1 MTTNKVTPSGLA
13 TVWDG
18 NLDSVVHTHRTGN
31 SQKASI
37 RQIVEA
43 AVAAMPATPEQ
54 PSSGGSGSLD
64 TGTVVILPA
73 GDHDGY
79 LECDGTIR
87 ISVDAPELAAAL
99 NANGGNIVGYD
110 SNSEHRFDVTGGS
123 TLKDAAILNGYTLYA
138 SQVSSSSVVLTD
150 NTNKVIA
157 SAQITST
164 AYSRKTRNALY
175 AQTTTFATYIAT
187 GLVTNQPAFNTAAIF
202 TDSNYKGLAA
212 VSDNVDLAF
221 SNTLTSTRQIDTL
234 TGSAVIG
241 AIPTNGLSSVVYA
254 AVGAGPDRVFI
265 LATIGTIRGLY
276 EVVWSGSFET
286 AKVNLMKELTT
297 GSRLVSD
304 SGSRCIYFGE
314 QVVQHKYDLETN
326 EFSVVNLAPNATGSS
341 VVISAYD
348 DVLWFNDN
356 TYANT
361 NSMISFNAGK
371 SWQPSPPFN
380 SYIRKVFVNP
390 ETNELVTIGNRGT
403 TGSISGTTGSVQYN
417 QLKKLGEDQFV
428 TPLIA
433 APAQGF
439 KYYVKK

>member
-18 NLDSVVHTHRTGN
+18 NLDSFVHTNRPGN

-43 AVAAMPATPEQ
+43 AVAAVPALVQ
-54 PSSGGSGSLD
+54 PNSGGSGSLD
-64 TGTVVILPA
+64 TGAVVILPA
-73 GDHDGY
+73 GDHEDY
-79 LECDGTIR
+79 LECDGAIR
-87 ISVDAPELAAAL
+87 IASDAPELAAAL
-99 NANGGNIVGYD
+99 NANGSNIVGYD
-110 SNSEHRFDVTGGS
+110 SNSEYRFDVTGG
-123 TLKDAAILNGYTLYA
+123 TVLKDAAILNGYTLYA
-138 SQVSSSSVVLTD
+138 SQVTSSNVVLTD
-150 NTNKVIA
+150 SSNKVIA
-157 SAQITST
+157 SAQVTST

-187 GLVTNQPAFNTAAIF
+187 GLVINQPAFNTAAIF

-212 VSDNVDLAF
+212 VADNVDLAF

-234 TGSAVIG
+234 TGSSITG
-241 AIPTNGLSSVVYA
+241 AISTNGLSSVVYA
-254 AVGAGPDRVFI
+254 AVGAGSDRVFI

-276 EVVWSGSFET
+276 EVVWTGSLET
-286 AKVNLMKELTT
+286 AKVNLLKELTT
-297 GSRLVSD
+297 GSRLVAD

-314 QVVQHKYDLETN
+314 QVVQHRYDLETG
-326 EFSVVNLAPNATGSS
+326 EFSVVNLAPNATSS
-341 VVISAYD
+341 NVVMSAYD

-356 TYANT
+356 TSLNT
-361 NSMISFNAGK
+361 NSMISFDAGK
-371 SWQPSPPFN
+371 SWQQSPPFN
-380 SYIRKVFVNP
+380 SYIRKVFINP
-390 ETNELVTIGNRGT
+390 ETNELVTLGNRGT

-428 TPLIA
+428 VPLIA

-439 KYYVKK
+439 KYYVKN

>member
-1 MTTNKVTPSGLA
+1 MTTNKVTPSGLT

-18 NLDSVVHTHRTGN
+18 NLDSFVHTNRPGN

-43 AVAAMPATPEQ
+43 AVAAVPALEQ
-54 PSSGGSGSLD
+54 PNPGGSGSLD
-64 TGTVVILPA
+64 TGTVVIMPT
-73 GDHDGY
+73 GEYDDY
-79 LECDGTIR
+79 LECNGAIR
-87 ISVDAPELAAAL
+87 ISADAPELAAAL
-99 NANGGNIVGYD
+99 NANGSNIVGYD
-110 SNSEHRFDVTGGS
+110 SNSEYRFDVTGGT

-138 SQVSSSSVVLTD
+138 SQVTSSNVVLTD
-150 NTNKVIA
+150 SYNKVIA

-187 GLVTNQPAFNTAAIF
+187 GLVTNQPSFNTAAIF

-234 TGSAVIG
+234 TGSSVVG

-254 AVGAGPDRVFI
+254 AVGAGSDRVFI
-265 LATIGTIRGLY
+265 LATIGAIRGLY

-286 AKVNLMKELTT
+286 AKVNLLNELTT
-297 GSRLVSD
+297 GSRLVAD

-314 QVVQHKYDLETN
+314 QVVQHRYDLETG
-326 EFSVVNLAPNATGSS
+326 EFSVVNLAPNATSS
-341 VVISAYD
+341 NVVMSAYD

-356 TYANT
+356 TSLNT
-361 NSMISFNAGK
+361 NSMISFDAGK
-371 SWQPSPPFN
+371 SWQQSPSFN

-390 ETNELVTIGNRGT
+390 ETNELVTLGNRGT

-428 TPLIA
+428 VPLIG